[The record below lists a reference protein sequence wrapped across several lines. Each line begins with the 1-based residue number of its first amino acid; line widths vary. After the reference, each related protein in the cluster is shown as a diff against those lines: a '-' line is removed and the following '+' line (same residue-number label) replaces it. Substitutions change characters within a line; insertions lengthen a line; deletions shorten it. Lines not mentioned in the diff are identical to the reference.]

1 MLRNFTLA
9 ALLALAFLS
18 APSSEAAT
26 TGDVKVTVRV
36 NELGSA
42 DLGTPSMVHLLDYS
56 KALTSGTSANMADL
70 VWSDERSVTSGTPDD
85 IDLAGSLSGALGG
98 TLTLLKPVGICI
110 WNKSTTSGQ
119 YLTVGADGT
128 APFYSG
134 YVGGATHTRI
144 VQPNGMDCWFS
155 PIDAG
160 AVTAT
165 TADILQVAA
174 ATSTISYRIIV
185 WARSA

>member
-1 MLRNFTLA
+1 MLTRLFFT
-9 ALLALAFLS
+9 ALLGLS
-18 APSSEAAT
+18 LLTVPTSEAAT
-26 TGDVKVTVRV
+26 TGDVKLTVRV
-36 NELGSA
+36 TELGSA
-42 DLGTPSMVHLLDYS
+42 DLGTPSMVHVLDFS

-70 VWSDERSVTSGTPDD
+70 AWSDERSVTSGSPDD
-85 IDLAGSLSGALGG
+85 IDLAGSLTGALGG

-134 YVGGATHTRI
+134 YVGGATFTRI
-144 VQPNGMDCWFS
+144 VQPNGIDCWFS
-155 PIDAG
+155 PIDAA

-165 TADILQVAA
+165 TADILQISA
-174 ATSTISYRIIV
+174 ATSTISYRIMI